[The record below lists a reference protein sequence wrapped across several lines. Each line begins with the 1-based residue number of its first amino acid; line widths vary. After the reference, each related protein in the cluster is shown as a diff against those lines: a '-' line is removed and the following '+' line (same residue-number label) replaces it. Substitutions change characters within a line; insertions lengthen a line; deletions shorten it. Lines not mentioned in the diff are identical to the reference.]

1 LSFDISSFFFLSF
14 FYFFFF
20 IHPAPT
26 LIYTLSL
33 HDALPISHLERAPA
47 SPLQT
52 SSFHPSLPPHPPGVT
67 RPHPLGC
74 ARAVRAAI
82 SAPSRSL
89 SRIEECPLS
98 SRTRLVRSAGFA
110 RSFDGRTQPFGGPC
124 RVERPVGGAGSAGG
138 GTGLKEDRD
147 RVFRT
152 GVEVWEPR
160 GMAAQGAAA
169 DTKASGGRN
178 LRPPMASLAPPW
190 IAGRDLSTGP
200 SRTSTA

>member
-1 LSFDISSFFFLSF
+1 A
-14 FYFFFF
+14 
-20 IHPAPT
+20 APPPGRHAT
-26 LIYTLSL
+26 
-33 HDALPISHLERAPA
+33 A
-47 SPLQT
+47 SPRLCE
-52 SSFHPSLPPHPPGVT
+52 S
-67 RPHPLGC
+67 RK
-74 ARAVRAAI
+74 AAI

-124 RVERPVGGAGSAGG
+124 RVERPVGGAGGAGG

-190 IAGRDLSTGP
+190 IAGRDLATGP